1 MRRTFTL
8 IAIAASYAAAIK
20 VGETEAP
27 AEMTE
32 EVVAPDVVENEAE
45 VAPAGEQAAP
55 EHDAGSNPE
64 AEQAILN
71 TIDETLNKP
80 IDAQNSQPGG
90 LNGRPPQKERKD

>member
-1 MRRTFTL
+1 M
-8 IAIAASYAAAIK
+8 IAIAASYAAAIR

-32 EVVAPDVVENEAE
+32 EVVAVGAVENEAE

-55 EHDAGSNPE
+55 ENEANSNPE

-80 IDAQNSQPGG
+80 IDAQN
-90 LNGRPPQKERKD
+90 

>member
-55 EHDAGSNPE
+55 DAGSNPE

>member
-64 AEQAILN
+64 AE
-71 TIDETLNKP
+71 
-80 IDAQNSQPGG
+80 
-90 LNGRPPQKERKD
+90 

>member
-8 IAIAASYAAAIK
+8 IAIAASYAAAIR

-32 EVVAPDVVENEAE
+32 EVVAPDVVENEAP
-45 VAPAGEQAAP
+45 VAPAGEHAAP
-55 EHDAGSNPE
+55 EHEAASNPE

-71 TIDETLNKP
+71 TINDTLNKP
-80 IDAQNSQPGG
+80 LDAQNSQPGG
-90 LNGRPPQKERKD
+90 LNARPQKERKD